1 MSFIRSKKV
10 GEHIYYQEVENYRD
24 ESGKHK
30 QRVLK
35 HFGTQDPRDLKY
47 SASDKRGQT
56 KQSLP
61 TTGGVRHVHA
71 LILAKD
77 TASSGVT
84 VIEGL
89 ESGSLLGVVAGFDGI
104 VGVRAEDA
112 PVPFI
117 TPCPVTFERAGDGGE
132 LVGFFS

>member
-35 HFGTQDPRDLKY
+35 HFGTQDPRSLKY
-47 SASDKRGQT
+47 SASDKRGFL

-61 TTGGVRHVHA
+61 TTG
-71 LILAKD
+71 LK
-77 TASSGVT
+77 
-84 VIEGL
+84 
-89 ESGSLLGVVAGFDGI
+89 
-104 VGVRAEDA
+104 
-112 PVPFI
+112 PF
-117 TPCPVTFERAGDGGE
+117 PRGPYS
-132 LVGFFS
+132 LVGCCHLCDDIREQLLE